1 MTCLSKSPNKHNR
14 IWMVAK
20 PLNAELADAI
30 EDGSYFKLDAKAK
43 IKELV
48 STYGWDKNHAMRIW
62 DYGPEGE
69 GANIVIDATK
79 GV

>member
-20 PLNAELADAI
+20 PMMPELADAI
-30 EDGSYFKLDAKAK
+30 EDGAFFKLDAKAR

-48 STYGWDKNHAMRIW
+48 STYNWDKNHA
-62 DYGPEGE
+62 
-69 GANIVIDATK
+69 
-79 GV
+79 

>member
-20 PLNAELADAI
+20 PLLPELADAI

-43 IKELV
+43 VKELV
-48 STYGWDKNHAMRIW
+48 ATYNWDKNHA
-62 DYGPEGE
+62 
-69 GANIVIDATK
+69 
-79 GV
+79 

>member
-1 MTCLSKSPNKHNR
+1 
-14 IWMVAK
+14 MVAK
-20 PLNAELADAI
+20 PMNNKLADAI
-30 EDGSYFKLDAKAK
+30 EDGAFFKLDGKER

-69 GANIVIDATK
+69 GPNIVIDATK